1 VLGSTVKH
9 MWKRESLMQAN
20 LEQGSHNKK
29 SWVK

>member
-20 LEQGSHNKK
+20 LEQGSHDKK
-29 SWVK
+29 S

>member
-20 LEQGSHNKK
+20 LEQGSPDKK